1 MPIKEIYLR
10 KFLLSYVAKSKA
22 HMFCNY
28 SQLKFPLNL
37 KHVFPLAF

>member
-10 KFLLSYVAKSKA
+10 KILLNCVAKLKTY
-22 HMFCNY
+22 MFCNY
-28 SQLKFPLNL
+28 SQPKFPLNL